1 MRRSTQSVRQKLQA
15 RAGREVAQSNN
26 DVLAFADRNRE
37 IIQLPE
43 GLETGETMRRERG
56 ARTDDDVIQEVIE
69 IFAQGITI
77 TASLRYVGLPY
88 ATWHKWRKENHCH
101 AEELHALAHLCHLEA
116 IANKTLRM
124 FELLEAQRE
133 EAKKK
138 LRAELAAWHEAHRKH
153 DIEVDKWR
161 AEDPETRGPKPVYD
175 GPFKPSYNG
184 PGEWE
189 LSSAKAKAKIWRLHL
204 GAGLDRFRKRN

>member
-88 ATWHKWRKENHCH
+88 ATWHKWRKENTVMQKSFTRSLTFVTSKRSRTKRC
-101 AEELHALAHLCHLEA
+101 ACLSCWKL
-116 IANKTLRM
+116 N
-124 FELLEAQRE
+124 
-133 EAKKK
+133 AKK
-138 LRAELAAWHEAHRKH
+138 RR
-153 DIEVDKWR
+153 
-161 AEDPETRGPKPVYD
+161 
-175 GPFKPSYNG
+175 
-184 PGEWE
+184 
-189 LSSAKAKAKIWRLHL
+189 
-204 GAGLDRFRKRN
+204 RN